1 MRCVIRKTWLAVCV
15 CTAGATTEAWAAD
28 WSAKPW
34 ATMQAEYTD
43 NIQLIPGYSNWIV
56 GGVVNAGAR
65 VQRTDEFGYLRL
77 SPSLR
82 STRIDSPEPLDSDD
96 QLVDATWSRRGEHSQ
111 WRIDGNWT
119 RDTTLTS
126 ELAIS
131 GLVQG
136 RKRRVAS
143 YLAPSYTY
151 ILSPRHTLGAGVAYT
166 KVNYKDAELTGL
178 VDYDYTSANIN
189 WGYKWSEETTVSSLI
204 FATRMKA
211 KQVDNQ
217 LDSSGAQVRVS
228 TQFSERWSGAFSI
241 GGRHSEGSG
250 LSTDGGNGWL
260 AEARVNRKD
269 ELGSW
274 EAAVSRTVDPSGV
287 GTLVQRDQLVLTR
300 EHDLSP
306 LWHIGV
312 SAYLIENKD
321 VQTLVASDRHYRNGV
336 LRLSRILTPAWY
348 VDLVYSYDWQKY
360 AEQTEQ
366 AERNMFLL
374 GVRYEPK
381 SEFGEMAL

>member
-1 MRCVIRKTWLAVCV
+1 
-15 CTAGATTEAWAAD
+15 
-28 WSAKPW
+28 
-34 ATMQAEYTD
+34 
-43 NIQLIPGYSNWIV
+43 
-56 GGVVNAGAR
+56 
-65 VQRTDEFGYLRL
+65 
-77 SPSLR
+77 
-82 STRIDSPEPLDSDD
+82 
-96 QLVDATWSRRGEHSQ
+96 
-111 WRIDGNWT
+111 
-119 RDTTLTS
+119 
-126 ELAIS
+126 
-131 GLVQG
+131 
-136 RKRRVAS
+136 
-143 YLAPSYTY
+143 
-151 ILSPRHTLGAGVAYT
+151 
-166 KVNYKDAELTGL
+166 
-178 VDYDYTSANIN
+178 
-189 WGYKWSEETTVSSLI
+189 
-204 FATRMKA
+204 MKA

-274 EAAVSRTVDPSGV
+274 EAAVRRTVDPSGV

-336 LRLSRILTPAWY
+336 LRLSRKLTPAWY
-348 VDLVYSYDWQKY
+348 VALVYSYDWLFFVVLSVL
-360 AEQTEQ
+360 AV
-366 AERNMFLL
+366 RFLFL
-374 GVRYEPK
+374 FCVC
-381 SEFGEMAL
+381 FVLL